1 MNIENCTL
9 LGLILI
15 SLASVPMGQAQTQV
29 KVSTARGEFTLE
41 LFDTGAPGTVE
52 NFLNYVESGR
62 FNESVVHRSVPNFVI
77 QGGQYVISAGTTQL
91 SQIAIDGTIANE
103 FNQSNLRGTVA
114 MAKVA
119 GDPDSATSQ
128 WFINV
133 ADNASLDSQNGG
145 FSVFGPFAL
154 SNKKYT
160 PRLGGI

>member
-15 SLASVPMGQAQTQV
+15 SLASVPKGQAQTQV
-29 KVSTARGEFTLE
+29 KVSTTLGEFTLE
-41 LFDTGAPGTVE
+41 LFDTAAPGTVE
-52 NFLNYVESGR
+52 NFLNYVTSGR

-77 QGGQYVISAGTTQL
+77 QGGQYVIPAGTTQL
-91 SQIAIDGTIANE
+91 GQIAIDGTIANE

-128 WFINV
+128 C
-133 ADNASLDSQNGG
+133 SCC
-145 FSVFGPFAL
+145 P
-154 SNKKYT
+154 Y
-160 PRLGGI
+160 